1 MCKHIINAQVAIR
14 APCCKKWFDCSE
26 CHAAVF
32 DHQLR
37 KTNEMVFACKKCK
50 KVFRKDM
57 TDYEEEDEFCPHCD
71 NQYVIEAVT
80 PEARLQL
87 ETGDTRIDS
96 RVLKDDRVRAKEQV
110 TSIFDIDG
118 SHLMG

>member
-1 MCKHIINAQVAIR
+1 
-14 APCCKKWFDCSE
+14 
-26 CHAAVF
+26 
-32 DHQLR
+32 
-37 KTNEMVFACKKCK
+37 MVFACKKCK

-80 PEARLQL
+80 PEPRLQL

-96 RVLKDDRVRAKEQV
+96 RVIKDDRMRAKEQV